1 MMTTAAQI
9 VQVAKATGVQ
19 GAFIKAFKS
28 GQELREYRVVI
39 GGEVIVANIRALP
52 TDHA

>member
-1 MMTTAAQI
+1 MLTTAAQI

-39 GGEVIVANIRALP
+39 CGEVVVAKIRALP